1 MGAGNLEAVGVVN
14 PVLAHMGGIDEIG
27 IFLIPALLAIYALR
41 RSERQARKRAE
52 AEAANSSEEGAV
64 DERGSPVIV
73 DEARGPEAL
82 PPPA

>member
-52 AEAANSSEEGAV
+52 AEAAAGDGAAPPDDVNSSVTV
-64 DERGSPVIV
+64 DDSTGTEPV
-73 DEARGPEAL
+73 
-82 PPPA
+82 PPV

>member
-52 AEAANSSEEGAV
+52 AEAAAEDGAAAPDHVDSSVTV
-64 DERGSPVIV
+64 DDSTGTEPV
-73 DEARGPEAL
+73 
-82 PPPA
+82 PPV